1 MNPLLIGI
9 AVVLVLVLV
18 WWMKRPKVGVTPT
31 GGITTPDHPAVLPP
45 PVTMP
50 PSTLPT
56 MPPATTPPS
65 TATPPPIVST
75 GTVASADIP
84 PAVAV
89 IAPAGIKRIRVIKD
103 TSMTPTT
110 KLASGAD
117 TAWRTFQ
124 IGEIYAYSDNQ
135 LLKRG
140 DFSDAQYV
148 NTPAYNAAAF
158 PAWNAVD
165 DDLKTFTHTGGDGG
179 VHILELTLA
188 VPRAIQKVDVFNR
201 QDCCQ
206 SRLDRA
212 RLQLFDEAGN
222 NVFDKPLTSELQQT
236 FMR

>member
-103 TSMTPTT
+103 TSLTPTT
-110 KLASGAD
+110 KLAPGED
-117 TAWRTFQ
+117 TAWSTFK
-124 IGEIYAYSDNQ
+124 IGETYAYSDNNLSKWQAFTTEQ
-135 LLKRG
+135 LV
-140 DFSDAQYV
+140 Q
-148 NTPAYNAAAF
+148 
-158 PAWNAVD
+158 
-165 DDLKTFTHTGGDGG
+165 TH
-179 VHILELTLA
+179 A
-188 VPRAIQKVDVFNR
+188 
-201 QDCCQ
+201 
-206 SRLDRA
+206 
-212 RLQLFDEAGN
+212 
-222 NVFDKPLTSELQQT
+222 
-236 FMR
+236 